1 LATKNAGALRGIET
15 TGHWGRRGPEAAGEG
30 VTRTPTTYDS
40 GERGLFAGL
49 GELWEYRGLLYFM
62 VWRDLKVRYKQT
74 ALGALW
80 AIIVPTFTMVVFT
93 VVFGRLAKVPSDDIP
108 YPLFSFAALL
118 PWTYFSTGL
127 TQTGNCLVANTDLI
141 TKVYFPRL
149 VLPISSVV
157 SGLVDFVLASL
168 MLVVLMVYY
177 QVVPTFHLLLWP
189 LFMIPIVAF
198 ALGAGMF
205 LAVVNVRFR
214 DIKYTIPFLIQIGL
228 FLTPVIYPTSIV
240 PERFKVVAALNPM
253 AGVIEGMRSALFPER
268 PIDWTLVGIS
278 TVMAFG
284 ILTAATVYFLKREKQ
299 FADII

>member
-1 LATKNAGALRGIET
+1 M
-15 TGHWGRRGPEAAGEG
+15 
-30 VTRTPTTYDS
+30 TRTSTTYTGDP
-40 GERGLFAGL
+40 GLIGRLA
-49 GELWEYRGLLYFM
+49 ELWEYRGLMYFM

-127 TQTGNCLVANTDLI
+127 TQTSNCLVTNTDLI

-149 VLPISSVV
+149 VLPIASVV
-157 SGLVDFVLASL
+157 SGLVDFALASC
-168 MLVVLMVYY
+168 MLVALMGYY
-177 QVVPTFHLLLWP
+177 EVAPTFHLLLWP
-189 LFMIPIVAF
+189 VLMIPIVAF
-198 ALGAGMF
+198 SLGAGMF
-205 LAVVNVRFR
+205 LAVLNVRFR

-228 FLTPVIYPTSIV
+228 FLTPVIYPTSIL
-240 PERFKVVAALNPM
+240 PERFKFVAALNPM

-268 PIDWTLVGIS
+268 GIDWTLVAIS
-278 TVMAFG
+278 AAVAFAVLG
-284 ILTAATVYFLKREKQ
+284 AATTYFLRSEKS